1 MKRFLS
7 IFLSILIVIGCSVP
21 SYAFAA
27 DNSEYNSEFTQE
39 EFESLEHVYAVSI
52 QPYTSGLIVG
62 HTLGIAKDGSD
73 LLITGST
80 SGSSTV
86 VKCGF
91 TKVVIQRRSSSSA
104 SWSNYKTFTDLYDD
118 DNRYQLS
125 KRVPV
130 TSGYQY
136 RVTATH
142 YAKKSLLQTEKY
154 DATTGYISF

>member
-1 MKRFLS
+1 M
-7 IFLSILIVIGCSVP
+7 
-21 SYAFAA
+21 
-27 DNSEYNSEFTQE
+27 
-39 EFESLEHVYAVSI
+39 
-52 QPYTSGLIVG
+52 G
-62 HTLGIAKDGSD
+62 HTLGIAKDNND

-80 SGSSTV
+80 TGSSSV

-91 TKVVIQRRSSSSA
+91 TKVVIQRRTSSSA
-104 SWSNYKTFTDLYDD
+104 SWTNYKTFTDLYDD

-125 KRVPV
+125 KKVPV

-154 DATTGYISF
+154 DSSTRSISF